1 MTAGLDVFVQDV
13 IAAMTTEPCSSSKV
27 SPSSVTCAPPGIS
40 ATAVGATWTTAPPS
54 NVSVPGS
61 IVRRRVAR
69 RERLRDRLVVGGAV
83 VDAERRELVEERVL
97 RLAQRHAVLR
107 PPRPGERRLDGG
119 EIELDHLRVR
129 RRLVRVVPEAVLLAV
144 RLDEGDALVGRPVRR
159 R

>member
-61 IVRRRVAR
+61 ICA
-69 RERLRDRLVVGGAV
+69 GGSLAGNDSAIASSWAV
-83 VDAERRELVEERVL
+83 
-97 RLAQRHAVLR
+97 
-107 PPRPGERRLDGG
+107 P
-119 EIELDHLRVR
+119 
-129 RRLVRVVPEAVLLAV
+129 
-144 RLDEGDALVGRPVRR
+144 
-159 R
+159 